1 MAECI
6 WGNKMIIEPKFACA
20 DFSFP
25 LLSHENSLKLIG
37 MLGIEGVDIGI
48 FQDRSHLQPDIVL
61 KEPGKYSAQL
71 VNQLMENNLSIADLF
86 LQTAHEFISKAI
98 NHPDNSVREEVR
110 NTFLRA
116 LEFGKMIGTE
126 HMTILPG
133 VIYEQETP
141 DSSYSRACDELIWRI
156 EKASDA
162 GIVLAVEGHIGSF
175 CETPEALDKL
185 VKDVKGLT
193 LTLDYTHFTKIGY
206 KDEDIEKLMPYASHF
221 HARGACLNR
230 AQTSLSNNTIDYSRV
245 VEEMIR
251 TNYTGYIGIEYV
263 WIDWEHMNEVDNL
276 SEIIQLRDFIKI
288 KYKEKIAQIR
298 RKI

>member
-6 WGNKMIIEPKFACA
+6 WGNKMINKPKFACA

-37 MLGIEGVDIGI
+37 MLGVEGVDIGF
-48 FQDRSHLQPDIVL
+48 FQDRSHLQPDVVL
-61 KEPGKYSAQL
+61 KDPGKYAAEL
-71 VNQLMENNLSIADLF
+71 VNQLGENNLSIADLF
-86 LQTAHEFISKAI
+86 LQTAADFVSTAI
-98 NHPDNSVREEVR
+98 NHPDKTVREEVR
-110 NTFLRA
+110 NTFLRT
-116 LEFGKMIGTE
+116 LEFGKMIGTG

-133 VIYEQETP
+133 VIYEQESKE
-141 DSSYSRACDELIWRI
+141 SSYGRACNELAWRI

-162 GIVLAVEGHIGSF
+162 GIILSVEGHIGSF
-175 CETPEALDKL
+175 CETPDALDKL
-185 VKDVKGLT
+185 VQDVKGLT

-206 KDEDIEKLMPYASHF
+206 KDEEIEILMPYATHF

-230 AQTSLSNNTIDYSRV
+230 AQTSFANNTIDYSRV
-245 VEEMIR
+245 AEEMIR
-251 TNYTGYIGIEYV
+251 TNYSGYIGIEYV

-288 KYKEKIAQIR
+288 HYSDKKNQIGR
-298 RKI
+298 IK